1 MATVIDKHAEP
12 WDEDE
17 QTFSDDI
24 TIDETSTI
32 DTDTRHHL
40 KNYERAKREN
50 KDFYSYK
57 RRVFNEDGEYVFEKV
72 EVYSTPL
79 LTNGLIRNA
88 VSGAIM
94 NHRVGSKY
102 DDLYFRMMDV
112 TGIGRTKDNYSPR
125 KLYYND
131 PEQCERHLGI
141 TISQEMKNTWLEK
154 RMKVRK

>member
-1 MATVIDKHAEP
+1 
-12 WDEDE
+12 
-17 QTFSDDI
+17 
-24 TIDETSTI
+24 
-32 DTDTRHHL
+32 
-40 KNYERAKREN
+40 
-50 KDFYSYK
+50 
-57 RRVFNEDGEYVFEKV
+57 
-72 EVYSTPL
+72 L

-112 TGIGRTKDNYSPR
+112 TGIGRTKDNYLPR

>member
-1 MATVIDKHAEP
+1 MAAVIDKNAEP

-17 QTFSDDI
+17 QTCSDDI

-57 RRVFNEDGEYVFEKV
+57 RQVFNEDGEYVLEKV

-112 TGIGRTKDNYSPR
+112 TGIGRTKDNYLPR